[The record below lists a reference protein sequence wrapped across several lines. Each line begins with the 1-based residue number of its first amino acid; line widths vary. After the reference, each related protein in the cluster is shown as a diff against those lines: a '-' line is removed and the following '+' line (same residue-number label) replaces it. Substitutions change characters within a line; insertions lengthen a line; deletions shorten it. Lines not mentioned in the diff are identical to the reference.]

1 MHTKTAPLLSLFFQ
15 EKDLVRKQLERER
28 ERERERGAWRERE
41 REREREAYTSSRCS
55 LLFFQEKD
63 FVRTQ
68 YHCFLTI
75 SERTS
80 DRRRPMS
87 SRCS

>member
-28 ERERERGAWRERE
+28 ERERGVK

-80 DRRRPMS
+80 GQVTGGDP
-87 SRCS
+87 